1 MIVEKKFGSI
11 APSMPEQ
18 GHQVPQEEG
27 DGDGEQVGGPG
38 DRAEG
43 AIGPIFLDNH
53 HYHYI
58 SISV

>member
-1 MIVEKKFGSI
+1 
-11 APSMPEQ
+11 MPEQ

-27 DGDGEQVGGPG
+27 DGDGGQVGGPG

-43 AIGPIFLDNH
+43 AMGPIFLDNH

-58 SISV
+58 SIFV